1 MKKLTIL
8 IVLITL
14 FNNNLYSQ
22 VKWGLLAG
30 TNLSNITMSQNN
42 SSNFSET
49 KNRVGFRIGI
59 STDIP
64 LSDAFSLN
72 TGIVYSVKG
81 YLTEIDYSLIG
92 SPTLG
97 KIEANTSFRYFDIPL
112 DFSYKISDLL
122 SISTGPYLGLFVGG
136 KTTTNGGSQTL
147 RADDFSTTDFGL
159 SLGAKF
165 SLTEVFSI
173 STGYQLGITDISEGS
188 EVYNKSFL
196 LAIEYTFNKY

>member
-30 TNLSNITMSQNN
+30 TNLSNVTMSQNN
-42 SSNFSET
+42 SSIFSET
-49 KNRVGFRIGI
+49 KNRLGFRIGI

-81 YLTEIDYSLIG
+81 YLTEIDYSLLG
-92 SPTLG
+92 LSALG
-97 KIEANTSFRYFDIPL
+97 KIEAKTGFRYFDIPL
-112 DFSYKISDLL
+112 DFSYKISDL
-122 SISTGPYLGLFVGG
+122 
-136 KTTTNGGSQTL
+136 
-147 RADDFSTTDFGL
+147 
-159 SLGAKF
+159 
-165 SLTEVFSI
+165 
-173 STGYQLGITDISEGS
+173 
-188 EVYNKSFL
+188 FL
-196 LAIEYTFNKY
+196 